1 MAALKLQAELP
12 EFVRRINNRRAEI
25 LAYGKELKAHG
36 EYQKFEIRFMF
47 DVFRALYG
55 SHAICEMYNKYDC
68 NDTHQES
75 LIREAFKQANISIK
89 ESDY

>member
-12 EFVRRINNRRAEI
+12 EFVRRINNRKIEI

-47 DVFRALYG
+47 DVFSFLYG
-55 SHAICEMYNKYDC
+55 WKAICEMHKKHNS
-68 NDTHQES
+68 NSTHEES
-75 LIREAFKQANISIK
+75 LIREAFKQCNISTK